1 MGECARVAVSWT
13 SAFLLP
19 RAVTHFE
26 SLFSF
31 NIEGQLA
38 RYDLHV
44 SVSSSILEPWRA
56 KCRDESTCKKFR
68 WALNIA
74 LWSGIFWHGYP
85 LRCHAAKSI
94 RPKPKPKG
102 ACLPC
107 FPLTWNASPV
117 LGPKTGYGLGSAGG
131 GLPSTSHHHTCNW
144 SG

>member
-1 MGECARVAVSWT
+1 MRGWRRRVSEFGSQEMVWVSVWVNGARVAVSWT

-94 RPKPKPKG
+94 RPKPKPKEH
-102 ACLPC
+102 ACH
-107 FPLTWNASPV
+107 AS
-117 LGPKTGYGLGSAGG
+117 
-131 GLPSTSHHHTCNW
+131 H
-144 SG
+144 